1 MAKLLRRCVS
11 LALGRITLID
21 HKLHKLDEIAI
32 GTVHDGDATRS
43 DLAIDRG
50 EAAEK
55 NVVEHKDGVLA
66 NPVPGRVKVTSFKCV
81 ENGLNAIDIS
91 VTVLKRDA
99 VQPSL
104 NLR

>member
-1 MAKLLRRCVS
+1 VS
-11 LALGRITLID
+11 YIQVTSTST
-21 HKLHKLDEIAI
+21 HFFAI
-32 GTVHDGDATRS
+32 VTVHDGDATRS
-43 DLAIDRG
+43 DLTING
-50 EAAEK
+50 SEAAEK

-66 NPVPGRVKVTSFKCV
+66 NSVPGRVKVTGFKCI